1 MRKDLLRQKFLNI
14 RRSLSSLEVEE
25 NSDKVREILFNLP
38 LFKEVKVILFY
49 ISLAKEVQ
57 TYRMIENVLRGGKRV
72 AVPVVDSTKEKIIP
86 FEIKNS
92 CCRLVPGFLGISEP
106 QESERYPIS
115 LQEIEMVVV
124 PGVVFDLKGGRLGF
138 GKGFYDRFLNKL
150 SSQAKSVA
158 LAFECQIIEKIPCE
172 EHDIAVNYIITEKRS
187 ICCQK

>member
-1 MRKDLLRQKFLNI
+1 MEKDLLRQKFLNI
-14 RRSLSSLEVEE
+14 RRSLSSREVEE

-38 LFKEVKVILFY
+38 LFKEVEMILFY

-57 TYRMIENVLRGGKRV
+57 TYRMIEDVLRGGKRV

-92 CCRLVPGFLGISEP
+92 CCRLVSGFLGISEP

-124 PGVVFDLKGGRLGF
+124 PGVAFDLKGGRLGF
-138 GKGFYDRFLNKL
+138 GKGFYDHFLNKL